1 MSLADT
7 YKVPWQ
13 VCYQSSWQAV
23 QAKFAFNIVLGKM
36 LQPRPERPSDISVP
50 YLKALNVQWG
60 KVVFDSLPEMWA
72 SGNEVEQLN
81 LKINDLLVCEGGE
94 VGRSAMVTEVLPENC
109 IFQNALHRVR
119 PSERGNTR
127 YLYYCLKVASE
138 AGWFDVICNRATIA
152 HFTVE
157 KFRELK
163 IHLPLNDQQE
173 VIANYLD
180 RETAH
185 IDALIAEK
193 ERMLALLEEKRAAL
207 ISQAVTRGLDPDVPL
222 KPSGLD
228 RLGDAAGGN
237 RVTPTFSESLPPE
250 WVEKRLKYAAPLRI
264 ERVEATSEH
273 RKYLG
278 LENIQSWTGKLLPT
292 KVDESVARKD
302 SEGGN
307 AISFQKDDVLFGK
320 LRPYL
325 AKAFHADKSGF
336 CSTEFLVL
344 KPQPDL
350 HPEFLLY
357 SMLSPEFVGLVNAS
371 TFGAKMPRA
380 NWDFIGSMSIPVPD
394 LDIQQRIANYLDRE
408 TAHID
413 TLVAEIERTLALLE
427 EKRSALITAAV
438 TGQLTQKDMAA

>member
-1 MSLADT
+1 MNNKLVTNYPLRRLKFALTLNDGGVWGEDEGYGDVDLVILRSTEQEVDGSWNIQNPAIRGLTFAESSKVLLQTDDVLITKSSGSQDHIGKTSLVTQEVASLNCGFSNFMQRLRVSKSLD
-7 YKVPWQ
+7 
-13 VCYQSSWQAV
+13 
-23 QAKFAFNIVLGKM
+23 AKFLVYLLNSTVGRGQFRWASTTTTGLGNLSANILHNILV
-36 LQPRPERPSDISVP
+36 PSPDISTQE
-50 YLKALNVQWG
+50 L
-60 KVVFDSLPEMWA
+60 
-72 SGNEVEQLN
+72 
-81 LKINDLLVCEGGE
+81 
-94 VGRSAMVTEVLPENC
+94 
-109 IFQNALHRVR
+109 
-119 PSERGNTR
+119 
-127 YLYYCLKVASE
+127 
-138 AGWFDVICNRATIA
+138 IA
-152 HFTVE
+152 
-157 KFRELK
+157 
-163 IHLPLNDQQE
+163 D
-173 VIANYLD
+173 YLD
-180 RETAH
+180 RETAR
-185 IDALIAEK
+185 IDSLIAEK

-207 ISQAVTRGLDPDVPL
+207 ISQAVTRGLAPDVPL
-222 KPSGLD
+222 KPSDLD
-228 RLGDAAGGN
+228 CLGDVAGDNG
-237 RVTPTFSESLPPE
+237 VTPTFSESLPPE

-292 KVDESVARKD
+292 KIDESVARKD
-302 SEGGN
+302 SEGGK

-380 NWDFIGSMSIPVPD
+380 NWDFIGSMSIPVPG

-413 TLVAEIERTLALLE
+413 TLVAEIERTLVLLK

-438 TGQLTQKDMAA
+438 TGQLTQEDMAA